1 MTKKEVEQKIKSILA
16 KDPRFKDAKITIQ
29 YKDKKTEKGE
39 RGQPHREFNDRD
51 FHDSV

>member
-29 YKDKKTEKGE
+29 YKDKKPKNNDKVLQQEEK
-39 RGQPHREFNDRD
+39 Q
-51 FHDSV
+51 